1 MSGIYGILNKKGSST
16 DVPHFRYFFSSLYP
30 NILNEEFTYK
40 SFTYGRSVH
49 RKLLND
55 RVMHEDK
62 ELIIAFEGIIY
73 NKTCNNNAEHL
84 KTQYKKHGINFVETI
99 DGLFSGFIYDKIANV
114 IYVFSDHLNTRP
126 VYYYSDK
133 DCFMFSSELKHI
145 SGYLRG
151 NQKSLTPDYDG
162 IYSMLGFGFLM
173 DDLTYIKEVR
183 NLLYGSFLKFD
194 VRLFNFTINNY
205 FAFEKKIDKK
215 LTRAEI
221 IDKINNLMIN
231 NVKKHWNKDKEYNYR
246 HYSALSGGMDAKTQL
261 LLAAELGF
269 SDITTI
275 TFGESGSSDHNISLD
290 VAKRNNFEHI
300 YLTLD
305 NGTYLTK
312 NIDEYIKATDGLM
325 PFFSFSHGYNSMKKI
340 NHNNYGIL
348 HSGQIGDVVFG
359 SFINP
364 KFNIDINIY
373 NMSYHGI
380 MPPQIYKTIN
390 CLPEIMNRYRNNN
403 YELFSYEQRQI
414 NGTLYGDRAIYNIT
428 DTSSIYYDRKLI
440 EFSLSLPDSIKL
452 NEKLLIN
459 WLKEKHPTILQYK
472 WSKCGTKPSSMFKI
486 NTGKLLKGINSRTRR
501 LLKLNYDSMNP
512 FDLWFM
518 NNPAILKNLDNLFQ
532 QNIEVISNNALQ
544 KDFELVY
551 SYRGDRF
558 MRNKFTV
565 ITMLLALKMHIGVV

>member
-1 MSGIYGILNKKGSST
+1 
-16 DVPHFRYFFSSLYP
+16 
-30 NILNEEFTYK
+30 
-40 SFTYGRSVH
+40 
-49 RKLLND
+49 
-55 RVMHEDK
+55 
-62 ELIIAFEGIIY
+62 
-73 NKTCNNNAEHL
+73 
-84 KTQYKKHGINFVETI
+84 
-99 DGLFSGFIYDKIANV
+99 
-114 IYVFSDHLNTRP
+114 
-126 VYYYSDK
+126 
-133 DCFMFSSELKHI
+133 
-145 SGYLRG
+145 
-151 NQKSLTPDYDG
+151 
-162 IYSMLGFGFLM
+162 
-173 DDLTYIKEVR
+173 
-183 NLLYGSFLKFD
+183 
-194 VRLFNFTINNY
+194 
-205 FAFEKKIDKK
+205 
-215 LTRAEI
+215 
-221 IDKINNLMIN
+221 
-231 NVKKHWNKDKEYNYR
+231 
-246 HYSALSGGMDAKTQL
+246 MDAKTQL

-325 PFFSFSHGYNSMKKI
+325 PFFSFSHAYNSMKKI